1 MTVSLR
7 KRGVKLQHDHGKKEK
22 EKAKERVELN
32 VCVKGKE
39 FVGYV

>member
-1 MTVSLR
+1 MITE
-7 KRGVKLQHDHGKKEK
+7 KKKIEK

-39 FVGYV
+39 FVGFV